1 MFSLAIIGAGQLGS
15 RHLQALARLPLP
27 CQINVV
33 DPSTKSLQIARQ
45 RFDDMPANTAIGEVQ
60 YHSTI
65 DALPRMLDYVIV
77 ATTADVRLRVIETLL
92 KHSSVTSMLLEKVLF
107 QRADEYALARQLL
120 ETNRVRTWV
129 NCVNRVFPI
138 YAEIREFFATD
149 SLRYFQVRGGDWG
162 LGCNS
167 IHYLDILGMLTNA
180 LPELIST
187 SDLDRTLAPSKRK
200 NYQEFTGILRGKYS
214 GGIEFEIASLA
225 ASSDRLQL
233 MFRSE
238 SRACVFDEIS
248 GAAAFFKTEDEGAWE
263 CKNFKIPYLSETGT
277 TIATQILSQQTCAL
291 PTFEQSTA
299 YHLPLIRALG
309 THAAACNGTSSD
321 VCPIT

>member
-1 MFSLAIIGAGQLGS
+1 VFTLAIIGAGQLGS
-15 RHLQALARLPLP
+15 RHLQALARLSLP
-27 CQINVV
+27 CQIDVV
-33 DPSTKSLQIARQ
+33 DPSPQSLEIARQ
-45 RFDDMPANTAIGEVQ
+45 RFDEMPPNAAIREVR

-65 DALPRMLDYVIV
+65 DALPRSLDYVIV
-77 ATTADVRLRVIETLL
+77 ATTANVRLRVIEALL
-92 KHSSVTSMLLEKVLF
+92 NHASITSILLEKVLF
-107 QRADEYALARQLL
+107 QRADEYALALQLL
-120 ETNRVRTWV
+120 ESHRVRAWV

-138 YAEIREFFATD
+138 YAEISKFFATE

-187 SDLDRTLAPSKRK
+187 LDLDRTLVSSKRK
-200 NYQEFTGILRGKYS
+200 NYQEFTGVLRGKYA
-214 GGIEFEIASLA
+214 GGIEFEIASFA
-225 ASSDRLQL
+225 ASSARLQL
-233 MFRSE
+233 IFRSE
-238 SRACVFDEIS
+238 NRTCVFDERS
-248 GAAAFFKTEDEGAWE
+248 GAAAFFKSEDDCGWE
-263 CKNFKIPYLSETGT
+263 CKKFKMPYLSETGT
-277 TIATQILSQQTCAL
+277 MVATQILSEGTCAL

-321 VCPIT
+321 ICPIT

>member
-15 RHLQALARLPLP
+15 RHLQALARLSLP
-27 CQINVV
+27 CVIDVV
-33 DPSTKSLQIARQ
+33 DPSPQSLEIARQ
-45 RFDDMPANTAIGEVQ
+45 RFDEMPPNAAISRVR

-65 DALPRMLDYVIV
+65 DALPRTLDYVIV
-77 ATTADVRLRVIETLL
+77 ATTADVRLRVIQSLL
-92 KHSSVTSMLLEKVLF
+92 QHASIASMLLEKVLF
-107 QRADEYALARQLL
+107 QRADEYAVARQLL
-120 ETNRVRTWV
+120 ETHRVRTWV

-138 YAEIREFFATD
+138 YAEIREFFATE

-187 SDLDRTLAPSKRK
+187 SDLDRVLVPSKRK
-200 NYQEFTGILRGKYS
+200 NYQEFTGVLRGKYA
-214 GGIEFEIASLA
+214 GGIEFEIASFA

-238 SRACVFDEIS
+238 NRTCLFDERS
-248 GAAAFFKTEDEGAWE
+248 GSAAFFKAEDNGVWE
-263 CKNFKIPYLSETGT
+263 CKKFKMPFLSETGT
-277 TIATQILSQQTCAL
+277 TVATQILSHGTCAL

-299 YHLPLIRALG
+299 YHLPLIKALG